1 MNVPIEFSE
10 DDMCA
15 KLFPHTDALVIATNI
30 QGVDVRRILDN
41 GSSTDL
47 LFASTF
53 DKRGLSKTH
62 LLSPEPAWF
71 LRTGYRCPRT
81 DRLAGC

>member
-15 KLFPHTDALVIATNI
+15 KFFPHTDALVIAANI
-30 QGVDVRRILDN
+30 QGVDVRRILVN
-41 GSSTDL
+41 GSSTNL

-53 DKRGLSKTH
+53 DKMGLSKTH
-62 LLSPEPAWF
+62 LLPPGTP
-71 LRTGYRCPRT
+71 LRGFSEG
-81 DRLAGC
+81 DID

>member
-10 DDMCA
+10 DDLCA
-15 KLFPHTDALVIATNI
+15 KFFPHTDALVIAANI
-30 QGVDVRRILDN
+30 QGVDVWRILDN

-53 DKRGLSKTH
+53 DKMGLSKTH
-62 LLSPEPAWF
+62 LLPPRNPAAWF
-71 LRTGYRCPRT
+71 LRRGY
-81 DRLAGC
+81 RLAGC